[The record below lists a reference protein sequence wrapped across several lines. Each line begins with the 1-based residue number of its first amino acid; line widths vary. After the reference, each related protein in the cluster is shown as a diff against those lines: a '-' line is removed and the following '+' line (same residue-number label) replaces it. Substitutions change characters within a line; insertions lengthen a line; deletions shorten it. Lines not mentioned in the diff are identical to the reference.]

1 MNEKDEKVEDTDRN
15 SADNHAQDKEDEPI
29 ESEDSSS
36 KDVEDTKEIGE
47 GGDEKASGFEDSIFG
62 EKEGGT
68 DNVTRDKRSPAN
80 EDEKS
85 SPSTVEDTNKE
96 AKDDNDIEEIQN
108 KQIKWAVILMAGI
121 ILLIIVVPFVKTNF
135 VDKFE
140 YKGLIF
146 QKTQLGDLIFYS
158 SRFPVLSITGNVI
171 GNYAVNF
178 RNDPRDLEDIPVNL
192 RSDRIDFTLEN
203 KNKYGPVYISLDP
216 RMEACED
223 SGIALLELSGF
234 LRDSGLDVKS
244 AVTDKN
250 YAKENNL
257 VQRWCHNSGFDTVII
272 ITDGNET
279 VINEIAPNCYE
290 IVFNDCRILEGAE
303 RFILSVLEEY
313 ARRFEKS

>member
-1 MNEKDEKVEDTDRN
+1 MNEKDEKVEDT
-15 SADNHAQDKEDEPI
+15 KEKA
-29 ESEDSSS
+29 SESSS
-36 KDVEDTKEIGE
+36 KNVEDTKEASGE
-47 GGDEKASGFEDSIFG
+47 GDEKASGFEDSIFG
-62 EKEGGT
+62 EKEEGDVDDQASKSDSG
-68 DNVTRDKRSPAN
+68 DNKQDSEEQAEDDK
-80 EDEKS
+80 EL
-85 SPSTVEDTNKE
+85 
-96 AKDDNDIEEIQN
+96 EEIQN
-108 KQIKWAVILMAGI
+108 KQIKWAVVLMAGI

-140 YKGLIF
+140 YKGLVF

-158 SRFPVLSITGNVI
+158 SRFPVLSVTGNVI

-178 RNDPRDLEDIPVNL
+178 RKDPRDLEDIPVNL
-192 RSDRIDFTLEN
+192 RSDRIDFTL
-203 KNKYGPVYISLDP
+203 KNSREYGPVYISLNP
-216 RMEACED
+216 RMKACED

-257 VQRWCHNSGFDTVII
+257 IQRWCHNSGFDTVII

-279 VINEIAPNCYE
+279 AINEIAPNCYE

-303 RFILSVLEEY
+303 RFMLSVLEEY
-313 ARRFEKS
+313 ARRFAEG